1 MKILLTNVWLNN
13 FAGSEMVTLELYNYF
28 AEQGHNVEIFT
39 NVVSPVIE
47 NFLKD
52 NGIRYSTPSSFIVSN
67 EYDLVWVHHQNIP
80 REFFENNPAIGKW
93 IFHHMSPFEPLEF
106 SINSEIEN
114 TLSDVILAN
123 SGETAKKLETLG
135 LNTRKVDVFGNP
147 VPSDFFEFPEAGK
160 SNSYFLFITNHPP
173 SEILEAM
180 ETLTARGE
188 KIIHLGMGSK
198 WAKARRVTPMD
209 LAGAAVTVSIGK
221 TIQYAIALK
230 KVFYIYDH
238 FGGDGFISSREN
250 FEENSFF
257 NFSGRSSR
265 KVKSADEI
273 VSELLNHATNDPFS
287 LGYII
292 EEDFASFNL
301 DLRLQAILEELD
313 FSKKLHFLDK
323 VDDKQINVFKGTLE
337 VIRRSIVQEG
347 HSSIMYL
354 GAVAERDS
362 AVAERDSAVAERDSA
377 VAERDSA
384 VAERDSAVAE
394 RDSAVAERDSLINS
408 TIWKLFTP
416 YRKLRNIFLR

>member
-1 MKILLTNVWLNN
+1 MKILITNVWLNN
-13 FAGSEMVTLELYNYF
+13 FAGSELVTLELYNYF
-28 AEQGHNVEIFT
+28 SRQGHKVEIFT
-39 NVVSPVIE
+39 NTVSPEIE
-47 NFLKD
+47 YFLKEND
-52 NGIRYSTPSSFIVSN
+52 IRYSTPSSFVIGD

-135 LNTRKVDVFGNP
+135 LNSRKVDVFGNP
-147 VPSDFFEFPEAGK
+147 APSDFFNFPEEGK
-160 SNSYFLFITNHPP
+160 SDSYFLFITNHPP
-173 SEILEAM
+173 AEILGAM
-180 ETLTARGE
+180 EALTARGE

-221 TIQYAIALK
+221 TIQYAIAMK

-238 FGGDGFISSREN
+238 FGGDGFTSSREN
-250 FEENSFF
+250 FEENLFF

-273 VSELLNHATNDPFS
+273 VSELLNHATNDPFG

-292 EEDFASFNL
+292 EEDFTYFNL

-313 FSKKLHFLDK
+313 SSEKLHFLDK

-337 VIRRSIVQEG
+337 TIRRSIVQEG
-347 HSSIMYL
+347 HSSNMYL

-384 VAERDSAVAE
+384 VAERDRV
-394 RDSAVAERDSLINS
+394 LNS
-408 TIWKLFTP
+408 TSWMLFKP
-416 YRKLRNIFLR
+416 YRKLKNIFVR